1 MCGEGWVRGGGWS
14 NHLISKLA
22 RSVLVAASCSCVPP
36 SACCT
41 IIASSASTFGQ
52 PGHTGHTGYW
62 GRGGNLG
69 DGLSR
74 ANLASTRPDH
84 RLLSADWNG
93 HCLLLQWAEKT
104 TNVCNIG
111 VIHTFDGYIYLDDCH
126 CPLVISAR
134 AATRHQAVSV
144 CPINSR
150 QQSRFGKNN
159 GCVECWVLGVGG
171 GVLVVLGCMMAMC

>member
-1 MCGEGWVRGGGWS
+1 MLHHHRLICIHIWPAGPHWPHWLLGQGGGTLEMVS
-14 NHLISKLA
+14 
-22 RSVLVAASCSCVPP
+22 LVQTSPA
-36 SACCT
+36 
-41 IIASSASTFGQ
+41 
-52 PGHTGHTGYW
+52 
-62 GRGGNLG
+62 
-69 DGLSR
+69 
-74 ANLASTRPDH
+74 PDQ

-126 CPLVISAR
+126 CPLVICAR

-159 GCVECWVLGVGG
+159 GCVECWVL
-171 GVLVVLGCMMAMC
+171 VVACWWSSVVWWPCVSTGNTAARTLTLLTPSA